1 MRRII
6 YGAFWIGVYL
16 FLILTPLV
24 VLLIGP
30 TPPGRSFWRELSVA
44 LGFVGLAMMGMQFF
58 LTARVRAITRPYG
71 IDVVYHFH
79 RQISLIAFLLVLAHP
94 VILLVESPET
104 LILFNPLT
112 APARATAGVI
122 SLLLLTILIILSV
135 WRLRL
140 RINYEAWRLS
150 HGILATAVVL
160 LAVGHVVGVGYY
172 VNEPYKQILWIVLGV
187 AWVSALVYTR
197 LVKPLLLINRPYQ
210 VEELVAERGDTWTL
224 ALRPEGHRGMIFR
237 PGQFA
242 WLTLWR
248 TPFSIQEHPFS
259 FSSSAM
265 HPERLEL
272 SIKELGDF
280 TRKIKEVTPG
290 TRAYLD
296 GPYGV
301 FTYDYYPAP
310 GYVFIAGGVGI
321 TPVVSMLR
329 TAADRRDARPF
340 LLIYGSPTWEGITF
354 REVLE
359 ELETRLDLRVCHVL
373 EKPPDEWTG
382 ETGFVNAEL
391 LARQLP
397 AARLQYEYFIC
408 GPEPM
413 LDAVDRALEQLGIPI
428 EQTHTERF
436 NLV

>member
-6 YGAFWIGVYL
+6 YGVFWIGVYL

-58 LTARVRAITRPYG
+58 LTARVRAVTRPYG

-79 RQISLIAFLLVLAHP
+79 RQISLIAFVLVLAHP
-94 VILLVESPET
+94 VILLIESPET
-104 LILFNPLT
+104 WILLNPLT
-112 APARATAGVI
+112 APVRATAGVI
-122 SLLLLTILIILSV
+122 SLLLLAILIVLSV

-140 RINYEAWRLS
+140 RVNYEVWRLS

-210 VEELVAERGDTWTL
+210 VEEVLQERGETWTL
-224 ALRPEGHRGMIFR
+224 ALRPEGHKGMVFR

-242 WLTLWR
+242 WLTIWR
-248 TPFSIQEHPFS
+248 TPFSIREHPFS

-265 HPERLEL
+265 HPDRLEF

-280 TRKIKEVTPG
+280 TRKLKEVTPG

-340 LLIYGSPTWEGITF
+340 LLVYGSPTWEGITF
-354 REVLE
+354 REELE
-359 ELETRLDLRVCHVL
+359 ELEKRVNLRVCHVL
-373 EKPPDEWTG
+373 EKPPEGWTG
-382 ETGFVNAEL
+382 ETGFVNADL
-391 LARQLP
+391 LARHLP
-397 AARLQYEYFIC
+397 EARLQYEYFIC

-413 LDAVDRALEQLGIPI
+413 LNAVDLALDQLGIPI

>member
-6 YGAFWIGVYL
+6 YGVFWVGVYL
-16 FLILTPLV
+16 ILILTPLV

-44 LGFVGLAMMGMQFF
+44 LGFVGLAMLGIQFF
-58 LTARVRAITRPYG
+58 LTARVPGVTRPYG
-71 IDVVYHFH
+71 IDVIYHFH
-79 RQISLIAFLLVLAHP
+79 RQISLIAFAFVLAHP
-94 VILLVESPET
+94 LILFIESPET
-104 LILFNPLT
+104 LILLNPLT

-122 SLLLLTILIILSV
+122 ALLLLAILIVASV

-150 HGILATAVVL
+150 HGILATAVVA

-172 VNEPYKQILWIVLGV
+172 VGEPYKRILWIVLSV

-210 VEELVAERGDTWTL
+210 VEEVTQERGDTWTL
-224 ALRPEGHRGMIFR
+224 ALRPEGHKGMTFR

-242 WLTLWR
+242 WLTIWR
-248 TPFSIQEHPFS
+248 TPFSIREHPFS

-265 HPERLEL
+265 HPERLEF

-280 TRKIKEVTPG
+280 TRTLKEVTPG

-301 FTYDYYPAP
+301 FTLDYYPAP

-354 REVLE
+354 REELE
-359 ELETRLDLRVCHVL
+359 ELEGRLNLRVCHVL
-373 EKPPDEWTG
+373 EQPPEGWTG
-382 ETGFVNAEL
+382 ETGFVTADL
-391 LARQLP
+391 LARHLP
-397 AARLQYEYFIC
+397 DERLHYEYFIC

-413 LDAVDRALEQLGIPI
+413 LNAVDRALDQLGIPI
-428 EQTHTERF
+428 EQTHAERF